1 MPTYEYRCP
10 ACSHRFELRQ
20 SFQDPP
26 VSQCPKC
33 HSSAGRI
40 ISRVGVVFKGSGWY
54 STDHRSSR
62 SASSPS
68 TAEAEES
75 ESSGSESPDTGGE
88 TKKTETSTTPT
99 TAAADG

>member
-20 SFQDPP
+20 GFQDPP
-26 VSQCPKC
+26 AAQCPKC
-33 HSSAGRI
+33 QSSAERI

-62 SASSPS
+62 GVPGSSS
-68 TAEAEES
+68 AEAEES
-75 ESSGSESPDTGGE
+75 ESNGSESPDTGGE
-88 TKKTETSTTPT
+88 TKQAETSTPT
-99 TAAADG
+99 AAAADG

>member
-10 ACSHRFELRQ
+10 VCSHRFELRQ

-33 HSSAGRI
+33 HSSAVRI

-75 ESSGSESPDTGGE
+75 ESGGSESTDSGGE
-88 TKKTETSTTPT
+88 KKQAEPSTTT

>member
-26 VSQCPKC
+26 VAQCPKC
-33 HSSAGRI
+33 QSSAGRI

-68 TAEAEES
+68 TAESEES
-75 ESSGSESPDTGGE
+75 ESGCSESTDSGGE
-88 TKKTETSTTPT
+88 KKQAEPSTPT

>member
-26 VSQCPKC
+26 LVQCPKC
-33 HSSAGRI
+33 AGSARRI

-62 SASSPS
+62 SVASS
-68 TAEAEES
+68 TDAGAEDS
-75 ESSGSESPDTGGE
+75 ESSSSETTEVDGE
-88 TKKTETSTTPT
+88 TKPVETPT
-99 TAAADG
+99 AAAADG